1 MAIGYGLWRGTIRA
15 ATPAAGSCNI
25 EERTLATAAV
35 PSTKITSFLYVITG
49 VTAIA
54 GFLYG
59 YDTGIISGALLPIT
73 TEFHLSHQLQE
84 IVASS
89 ILVGAV
95 IGALS
100 CGTISERIGR
110 KRTIM
115 TVACVFCAGSLCSSI
130 SPSPYL
136 LALSRILLGF
146 AVGGSSQ
153 VTPMYIAELAPRQR
167 RGRLVISFNLS
178 IGVGILVAN
187 IVGFTLQDIWSWRMM
202 IAVAVVPAII
212 LLLCM
217 LRLPES
223 PRWLAENVSM
233 DAARRVLERVRSSDE
248 EIGWE
253 LDEIRAVVKQG
264 GSGKKAHWRM
274 LLEPWVRPAA
284 VAAFGVAAFTQLGGL
299 ETMIY
304 YTPTVLSGAGFGK
317 SAALLAS
324 LSVSIVFV
332 SMTAIGRMIVDRVGR
347 RRLTLVMTPGTVIS
361 LIVLGFM
368 FRAGMA
374 TTVRGSWWLVG
385 CLLVYMVFNAGGV
398 QVIGWLMGS
407 ELFPLA
413 IRGKASSVHA
423 ATLWGSNLIVTST
436 ALSTVHVLG
445 AGGAM
450 WVYAAVNLLCVLFVW
465 RFVPET
471 TGHSLED
478 IENHL
483 RAGKF
488 MDLKM
493 KRGGE

>member
-1 MAIGYGLWRGTIRA
+1 MALA
-15 ATPAAGSCNI
+15 ANQPKTEI
-25 EERTLATAAV
+25 V
-35 PSTKITSFLYVITG
+35 SFLYVITG

-59 YDTGIISGALLPIT
+59 YDTGIISGALLPISS
-73 TEFHLSHQLQE
+73 EFHLGHRMQE
-84 IVASS
+84 IVASA

-95 IGALS
+95 LGALS

-115 TVACVFCAGSLCSSI
+115 TVALVFCAGSLASSL

-153 VTPMYIAELAPRQR
+153 VTPMYIAELAPPRR

-178 IGVGILVAN
+178 IGIGILVAN
-187 IVGFTLQDIWSWRMM
+187 IVGFTLQDVWSWRWM
-202 IAVAVVPAII
+202 IAAAVFPAII
-212 LLLCM
+212 LFLCM
-217 LRLPES
+217 LMLPES
-223 PRWLAENVSM
+223 PRWLAENISM
-233 DAARRVLERVRSSDE
+233 EKARAVLESVRDDAADVNF
-248 EIGWE
+248 E
-253 LDEIRAVVKQG
+253 LDEIRQVVAEG
-264 GSGKKAHWRM
+264 GSGRRAKWSM
-274 LLEPWVRPAA
+274 LLEPWIRPAA
-284 VAAFGVAAFTQLGGL
+284 IAAFGVAAFTQLGGL

-324 LSVSIVFV
+324 LGVSIVFV
-332 SMTAIGRMIVDRVGR
+332 SMTAIGRQIVDRVGR
-347 RRLTLVMTPGTVIS
+347 RRLTLVMVPGTVVS
-361 LIVLGFM
+361 LIVLGIM
-368 FRAGMA
+368 FRLGMA
-374 TTVRGSWWLVG
+374 KTQTGSMWLVV
-385 CLLVYMVFNAGGV
+385 CLLIYMVFNAGGV

-407 ELFPLA
+407 EMFPLA

-423 ATLWGSNLIVTST
+423 ATLWGSNLIITST
-436 ALSTVHVLG
+436 ALSTVALLG
-445 AGGAM
+445 TGGAM
-450 WVYAAVNLLCVLFVW
+450 WVYAGLNFLCFVFVW
-465 RFVPET
+465 HFVPET

-488 MDLKM
+488 MELKM
-493 KRGGE
+493 KRSPEPNA

>member
-1 MAIGYGLWRGTIRA
+1 MA
-15 ATPAAGSCNI
+15 
-25 EERTLATAAV
+25 LAMDRPT
-35 PSTKITSFLYVITG
+35 TKIASFLYVITG

-59 YDTGIISGALLPIT
+59 YDTGIISGALLPISS
-73 TEFHLSHQLQE
+73 EFHLGHRMQE

-115 TVACVFCAGSLCSSI
+115 TVACVFCAGSLASSLA
-130 SPSPYL
+130 PSPLL
-136 LALSRILLGF
+136 LALARILLGF

-153 VTPMYIAELAPRQR
+153 VTPMYIAELAPPSR

-178 IGVGILVAN
+178 IGIGILVAN
-187 IVGFTLQDIWSWRMM
+187 IVGFTLQDVWSWRGM
-202 IAVAVVPAII
+202 IVAAVLPAII

-233 DAARRVLERVRSSDE
+233 EKARSVLEQVRDNESDVNF
-248 EIGWE
+248 E
-253 LDEIRAVVKQG
+253 LDEIRQVVAEG
-264 GSGKKAHWRM
+264 GSGRKASWSM
-274 LLEPWVRPAA
+274 LLEPWIRPAA
-284 VAAFGVAAFTQLGGL
+284 VAAFGVAAFTQLSGL

-332 SMTAIGRMIVDRVGR
+332 TMTAIGRHIVDRVGR
-347 RRLTLVMTPGTVIS
+347 RRLTLVMVPGTVVS
-361 LIVLGFM
+361 LMVLGSM
-368 FRAGMA
+368 FRMGMA
-374 TTVRGSWWLVG
+374 RTQSGSWLLVA

-407 ELFPLA
+407 EMFPLA
-413 IRGKASSVHA
+413 IRGKASSIHA
-423 ATLWGSNLIVTST
+423 ATLWGSNLIITST
-436 ALSTVHVLG
+436 ALSMVSLLG
-445 AGGAM
+445 TGGAM
-450 WVYAAVNLLCVLFVW
+450 WVYAGLNLLGFLFVW

-488 MDLKM
+488 MSLRM
-493 KRGGE
+493 KKPEVEQAFTG

>member
-1 MAIGYGLWRGTIRA
+1 MATTIDRP
-15 ATPAAGSCNI
+15 ATRIS
-25 EERTLATAAV
+25 
-35 PSTKITSFLYVITG
+35 SFLYVITG

-59 YDTGIISGALLPIT
+59 YDTGIISGALLPISS
-73 TEFHLSHQLQE
+73 EFHLGHRMQE

-115 TVACVFCAGSLCSSI
+115 TVACVFCAGSLASSLA
-130 SPSPYL
+130 PSPLL
-136 LALSRILLGF
+136 LALARILLGF

-153 VTPMYIAELAPRQR
+153 VTPMYIAELAPPSR

-178 IGVGILVAN
+178 IGIGILVAN
-187 IVGFTLQDIWSWRMM
+187 IVGFTLQDVWSWRWM
-202 IAVAVVPAII
+202 IVAAVLPAIV

-223 PRWLAENVSM
+223 PRWLAENVSIEK
-233 DAARRVLERVRSSDE
+233 ARSVLKQVRDNESDVNF
-248 EIGWE
+248 E
-253 LDEIRAVVKQG
+253 LDEIRQVVAEG
-264 GSGKKAHWRM
+264 GSGKKASWSM
-274 LLEPWVRPAA
+274 LLEPWLRPAA
-284 VAAFGVAAFTQLGGL
+284 VAAFGVAAFTQLSGL

-332 SMTAIGRMIVDRVGR
+332 TMTAIGRHIVDRVGR
-347 RRLTLVMTPGTVIS
+347 RRLTLVMVPGTVVS
-361 LIVLGFM
+361 LVVLGSM
-368 FRAGMA
+368 FRMGMA
-374 TTVRGSWWLVG
+374 RTQSGSWLLVA

-407 ELFPLA
+407 EMFPLA
-413 IRGKASSVHA
+413 IRGKASSIHA
-423 ATLWGSNLIVTST
+423 ATLWGSNLIITST
-436 ALSTVHVLG
+436 ALSMVSLLG
-445 AGGAM
+445 TGGAM
-450 WVYAAVNLLCVLFVW
+450 WVYAGLNLLGFLFVW

-488 MDLKM
+488 MSLRM
-493 KRGGE
+493 KKPGVEQAFTSPL

>member
-1 MAIGYGLWRGTIRA
+1 MAMAVNRPGTEIA
-15 ATPAAGSCNI
+15 
-25 EERTLATAAV
+25 
-35 PSTKITSFLYVITG
+35 SFLYVITG

-59 YDTGIISGALLPIT
+59 YDTGIISGALLPISA
-73 TEFHLSHQLQE
+73 EFRLGHRMQE
-84 IVASS
+84 IVASA

-115 TVACVFCAGSLCSSI
+115 TVACVFCAGSLASSL
-130 SPSPYL
+130 SPNPHL

-153 VTPMYIAELAPRQR
+153 VTPMYIAELAPPAR

-178 IGVGILVAN
+178 IGIGILVAN
-187 IVGFTLQDIWSWRMM
+187 IVGFTLQDIWTWRWM
-202 IAVAVVPAII
+202 IAAAVFPAIV
-212 LLLCM
+212 LFLCM
-217 LRLPES
+217 LMLPES
-223 PRWLAENVSM
+223 PRWLAENISM
-233 DAARRVLERVRSSDE
+233 EKARAVLERVRERDSDLTFE
-248 EIGWE
+248 M
-253 LDEIRAVVKQG
+253 DEIRQVVAEG
-264 GSGKKAHWRM
+264 GSGRKASWSL
-274 LLEPWVRPAA
+274 LLEPWIRPAA
-284 VAAFGVAAFTQLGGL
+284 IAAFGVAAFTQLGGL

-324 LSVSIVFV
+324 LGVSIVFV
-332 SMTAIGRMIVDRVGR
+332 GMTAIGRQIVDRVGR
-347 RRLTLVMTPGTVIS
+347 RRLTLVMVPGTVIS
-361 LIVLGFM
+361 LIVLGIM
-368 FRAGMA
+368 FRLGMA
-374 TTVRGSWWLVG
+374 RTQTGSMWLVA
-385 CLLVYMVFNAGGV
+385 CLLIYMVFNAGGV

-407 ELFPLA
+407 EMFPLA

-423 ATLWGSNLIVTST
+423 ATLWGSNLIITST
-436 ALSTVHVLG
+436 ALSTVALLG
-445 AGGAM
+445 TGGAM
-450 WVYAAVNLLCVLFVW
+450 WVYAALNFLCFVFVW
-465 RFVPET
+465 HFVPET

-488 MDLKM
+488 MELKM
-493 KRGGE
+493 KR

>member
-1 MAIGYGLWRGTIRA
+1 MSVAMDEST
-15 ATPAAGSCNI
+15 
-25 EERTLATAAV
+25 
-35 PSTKITSFLYVITG
+35 TKISSFLYVITG

-73 TEFHLSHQLQE
+73 SEFHLGHRMQE
-84 IVASS
+84 IVASA

-115 TVACVFCAGSLCSSI
+115 TVACVFCAGSLCSSMA
-130 SPSPYL
+130 PNPWL
-136 LALSRILLGF
+136 LALSRVLLGF

-187 IVGFTLQDIWSWRMM
+187 IVGFTLQNIWTWRWM
-202 IAVAVVPAII
+202 IAAAVAPAII

-233 DAARRVLERVRSSDE
+233 DAARAVLKRVRDNE
-248 EIGWE
+248 ADINYE
-253 LDEIRAVVKQG
+253 LDEIRHVVQEG
-264 GSGKKAHWRM
+264 GSGKKASWSM
-274 LLEPWVRPAA
+274 LMEPWIRPAA

-304 YTPTVLSGAGFGK
+304 YAPTLLSGAGFGK
-317 SAALLAS
+317 SAALLTG
-324 LSVSIVFV
+324 LSVAVVFV
-332 SMTAIGRMIVDRVGR
+332 TMTAIGRHIVDRVGR
-347 RRLTLVMTPGTVIS
+347 RRLTLLMVPGTVVS
-361 LIVLGFM
+361 LIVLGIM
-368 FRAGMA
+368 FRMGLAKTA
-374 TTVRGSWWLVG
+374 QGSWMLVA
-385 CLLVYMVFNAGGV
+385 CLLIYMVFNAGGV

-407 ELFPLA
+407 EMFPLA

-423 ATLWGSNLIVTST
+423 ATLWGSNLIITST
-436 ALSTVHVLG
+436 ALSTVSLLG
-445 AGGAM
+445 IGGAM
-450 WVYAAVNLLCVLFVW
+450 WVYAGLNFLCFLFVW

-488 MDLKM
+488 MELKM
-493 KRGGE
+493 KRSGA

>member
-1 MAIGYGLWRGTIRA
+1 MAI
-15 ATPAAGSCNI
+15 
-25 EERTLATAAV
+25 AV
-35 PSTKITSFLYVITG
+35 DRSTTKITSFLYVITG

-73 TEFHLSHQLQE
+73 SEFHLGHRMQE

-115 TVACVFCAGSLCSSI
+115 TVACVFCAGSFCSSI
-130 SPSPYL
+130 SPSPHL
-136 LALSRILLGF
+136 LVLSRILLGF

-187 IVGFTLQDIWSWRMM
+187 IVGFTLQDIWTWRWM
-202 IAVAVVPAII
+202 IVVAVLPAIV

-223 PRWLAENVSM
+223 PRWLAENISIE
-233 DAARRVLERVRSSDE
+233 AARRVLERVRDNKA
-248 EIGWE
+248 EIDFE
-253 LDEIRAVVKQG
+253 LDEIREVVLEG
-264 GSGKKAHWRM
+264 GSGKKASWSM
-274 LLEPWVRPAA
+274 LAEPWIRPAA

-304 YTPTVLSGAGFGK
+304 YAPTLFSGAGFGK
-317 SAALLAS
+317 SAALLTG
-324 LSVSIVFV
+324 LSVAIVFV
-332 SMTAIGRMIVDRVGR
+332 TMTAIGRHIVDRVGR
-347 RRLTLVMTPGTVIS
+347 RRLTLVMVPGTVVS
-361 LIVLGFM
+361 LIVLGIL
-368 FRAGMA
+368 FRMGMA
-374 TTVRGSWWLVG
+374 KTAQGSWILVT
-385 CLLVYMVFNAGGV
+385 CLLIYMVFNAGGV

-407 ELFPLA
+407 EMFPLA

-423 ATLWGSNLIVTST
+423 AVLWGSNLIITST
-436 ALSTVHVLG
+436 ALSTVSLLG
-445 AGGAM
+445 TGGTM
-450 WVYAAVNLLCVLFVW
+450 WVYAGLNFLCFVFVW
-465 RFVPET
+465 HFVPET

-488 MDLKM
+488 MDLRM
-493 KRGGE
+493 KRLSN

>member
-1 MAIGYGLWRGTIRA
+1 M
-15 ATPAAGSCNI
+15 
-25 EERTLATAAV
+25 ATAAEL
-35 PSTKITSFLYVITG
+35 STTKIASFLYVITG

-73 TEFHLSHQLQE
+73 SEFHLGHRMQE

-115 TVACVFCAGSLCSSI
+115 TVACVFCAGSFCSSI
-130 SPSPYL
+130 SPSPHL
-136 LALSRILLGF
+136 LALSRVLLGF

-187 IVGFTLQDIWSWRMM
+187 IVGFTLQDIWTWRWM
-202 IAVAVVPAII
+202 IAVAVAPAIV

-223 PRWLAENVSM
+223 PRWLAENVSIE
-233 DAARRVLERVRSSDE
+233 AARRVLERVRDDE
-248 EIGWE
+248 AEINFE
-253 LDEIRAVVKQG
+253 LDEIRQVVLEG
-264 GSGKKAHWRM
+264 GSGKKASWAM
-274 LLEPWVRPAA
+274 LAEPWIRPAA

-304 YTPTVLSGAGFGK
+304 YAPTLFSGAGFGK
-317 SAALLAS
+317 SAALLTG
-324 LSVSIVFV
+324 LSVAIVFV
-332 SMTAIGRMIVDRVGR
+332 TMTAIGRHIVDRVGR
-347 RRLTLVMTPGTVIS
+347 RRLTLVMVPGTVVS
-361 LIVLGFM
+361 LILLGIM
-368 FRAGMA
+368 FRMGMA
-374 TTVRGSWWLVG
+374 KTAQGSWILVA
-385 CLLVYMVFNAGGV
+385 CLLIYMVFNAGGV

-407 ELFPLA
+407 EMFPLA

-423 ATLWGSNLIVTST
+423 AVLWGSNLIITST
-436 ALSTVHVLG
+436 ALSTVSLLG
-445 AGGAM
+445 TGGAM
-450 WVYAAVNLLCVLFVW
+450 WVYAGLNSLCFVFVW
-465 RFVPET
+465 HFVPET

-488 MDLKM
+488 MELKM
-493 KRGGE
+493 KRVPA

>member
-1 MAIGYGLWRGTIRA
+1 M
-15 ATPAAGSCNI
+15 SVQVNQ
-25 EERTLATAAV
+25 
-35 PSTKITSFLYVITG
+35 PSTRIASFLYVITG

-73 TEFHLSHQLQE
+73 SEFGLGHRMQE
-84 IVASS
+84 IVASA

-95 IGALS
+95 LGALS

-115 TVACVFCAGSLCSSI
+115 TVACIFCAGSLASSL
-130 SPSPYL
+130 SPSPQL

-153 VTPMYIAELAPRQR
+153 VTPMYIAELAPPSR

-187 IVGFTLQDIWSWRMM
+187 IVGFTLQDLWSWRWM
-202 IAVAVVPAII
+202 IAAAIFPAMI
-212 LLLCM
+212 LFLCM
-217 LRLPES
+217 LMLPES
-223 PRWLAENVSM
+223 PRWLAENISM
-233 DAARRVLERVRSSDE
+233 DRARAVLERVREKDADLGPELE
-248 EIGWE
+248 EI
-253 LDEIRAVVKQG
+253 RQVVAEG
-264 GSGKKAHWRM
+264 GSGKKARWSM
-274 LLEPWVRPAA
+274 LLEPWIRPAA
-284 VAAFGVAAFTQLGGL
+284 IAAFGVAAFTQLGGL

-324 LSVSIVFV
+324 LGVSIVFV
-332 SMTAIGRMIVDRVGR
+332 SMTAIGRQIVDRVGR
-347 RRLTLVMTPGTVIS
+347 RRLTLVMVPGTVVS
-361 LIVLGFM
+361 LIVLGMM
-368 FRAGMA
+368 FQMGMA
-374 TTVRGSWWLVG
+374 KTQTGSMWLVV
-385 CLLVYMVFNAGGV
+385 CLLIYMVFNAGGV

-407 ELFPLA
+407 EMFPLA

-423 ATLWGSNLIVTST
+423 ATLWGSNLIITST
-436 ALSTVHVLG
+436 ALSTVALLG
-445 AGGAM
+445 TGGAM
-450 WVYAAVNLLCVLFVW
+450 WVYAGLNFLCFLFVW
-465 RFVPET
+465 KFVPET

-488 MDLKM
+488 MELKM
-493 KRGGE
+493 KRAVTQSE

>member
-1 MAIGYGLWRGTIRA
+1 MAIALDR
-15 ATPAAGSCNI
+15 PQ
-25 EERTLATAAV
+25 
-35 PSTKITSFLYVITG
+35 TKIASFLYVITG

-59 YDTGIISGALLPIT
+59 YDTGIISGALLPISA
-73 TEFHLSHQLQE
+73 EFHLGHRMQE
-84 IVASS
+84 IVASA

-95 IGALS
+95 LGALS

-115 TVACVFCAGSLCSSI
+115 TVACVFCAGSLASSL
-130 SPSPYL
+130 SPNPQL

-153 VTPMYIAELAPRQR
+153 VTPMYIAELAPPSR

-187 IVGFTLQDIWSWRMM
+187 IVGFTLQDVWTWRWM
-202 IAVAVVPAII
+202 IAAAIVPALV

-217 LRLPES
+217 LKLPES

-233 DAARRVLERVRSSDE
+233 EKARAVLERVRDHGSDVSLELE
-248 EIGWE
+248 EI
-253 LDEIRAVVKQG
+253 RQVVAEG
-264 GSGKKAHWRM
+264 GSGRKASWSM
-274 LLEPWVRPAA
+274 LLEPWIRPAA
-284 VAAFGVAAFTQLGGL
+284 IAAFGVAAFTQLGGL

-324 LSVSIVFV
+324 LGVSIVFV
-332 SMTAIGRMIVDRVGR
+332 SMTAIGRQIVDRVGR
-347 RRLTLVMTPGTVIS
+347 RRLTLVMVPGTVIS
-361 LIVLGFM
+361 LIVLGTM
-368 FRAGMA
+368 FRLGMA
-374 TTVRGSWWLVG
+374 KSQTGSMWLVA
-385 CLLVYMVFNAGGV
+385 CLLIYMVFNAGGV

-407 ELFPLA
+407 EMFPLA
-413 IRGKASSVHA
+413 IRGKASSIHA
-423 ATLWGSNLIVTST
+423 ATLWGSNLVITST
-436 ALSTVHVLG
+436 ALSMVAVLG
-445 AGGAM
+445 TGGAM
-450 WVYAAVNLLCVLFVW
+450 WVYAGLNFLCFLFVW
-465 RFVPET
+465 HFVPET

-488 MDLKM
+488 MELKM
-493 KRGGE
+493 KRPVETQG

>member
-1 MAIGYGLWRGTIRA
+1 MAMAVNRPGTEIA
-15 ATPAAGSCNI
+15 
-25 EERTLATAAV
+25 
-35 PSTKITSFLYVITG
+35 SFLYVITG

-59 YDTGIISGALLPIT
+59 YDTGIISGALLPISA
-73 TEFHLSHQLQE
+73 EFRLGHRMQE
-84 IVASS
+84 IVASA

-115 TVACVFCAGSLCSSI
+115 TVACVFCAGSLASSL
-130 SPSPYL
+130 SPNPHL

-153 VTPMYIAELAPRQR
+153 VTPMYIAELAPPAR

-178 IGVGILVAN
+178 IGIGILVAN
-187 IVGFTLQDIWSWRMM
+187 IVGFTLQDIWTWRWM
-202 IAVAVVPAII
+202 IAAAVFPAIV
-212 LLLCM
+212 LFLCM
-217 LRLPES
+217 LMLPES
-223 PRWLAENVSM
+223 PRWLAENISM
-233 DAARRVLERVRSSDE
+233 EKARAVLERVRERDSDLTFE
-248 EIGWE
+248 M
-253 LDEIRAVVKQG
+253 DEIRQVVAEG
-264 GSGKKAHWRM
+264 GSGRKASWSL
-274 LLEPWVRPAA
+274 LLEPWIRPAA
-284 VAAFGVAAFTQLGGL
+284 IAAFGVAAFTQLGGL

-324 LSVSIVFV
+324 LGVSIVFV
-332 SMTAIGRMIVDRVGR
+332 GMTAIGRQIVDRVGR
-347 RRLTLVMTPGTVIS
+347 RHLTLVMVPGTVIS
-361 LIVLGFM
+361 LIVLGIM
-368 FRAGMA
+368 FRLGMA
-374 TTVRGSWWLVG
+374 RTQTGSMWLVA
-385 CLLVYMVFNAGGV
+385 CLLIYMVFNAGGV

-407 ELFPLA
+407 EMFPLA

-423 ATLWGSNLIVTST
+423 ATLWGSNLIITST
-436 ALSTVHVLG
+436 ALSTVALLG
-445 AGGAM
+445 TGGAM
-450 WVYAAVNLLCVLFVW
+450 WVYAALNFLCFVFVW
-465 RFVPET
+465 HFVPET

-488 MDLKM
+488 MELKM
-493 KRGGE
+493 KR

>member
-1 MAIGYGLWRGTIRA
+1 M
-15 ATPAAGSCNI
+15 
-25 EERTLATAAV
+25 TLAVNRPKAEVGT
-35 PSTKITSFLYVITG
+35 FLYVITG

-59 YDTGIISGALLPIT
+59 YDTGIISGALLPISS
-73 TEFHLSHQLQE
+73 EFGLGHRMQE
-84 IVASS
+84 IVASA

-115 TVACVFCAGSLCSSI
+115 TVACVFCAGSLASSLA
-130 SPSPYL
+130 PSPVF
-136 LALSRILLGF
+136 LAFARILLGF

-153 VTPMYIAELAPRQR
+153 VTPMYIAELAPPSR

-187 IVGFTLQDIWSWRMM
+187 IVGFTLQDVWSWRWM
-202 IAVAVVPAII
+202 IAAAVFPALI

-233 DAARRVLERVRSSDE
+233 ERARAVLESVRDNASDVNFE
-248 EIGWE
+248 M
-253 LDEIRAVVKQG
+253 DEIRQVVAAG
-264 GSGKKAHWRM
+264 GSGRKAKWSM
-274 LLEPWVRPAA
+274 LLEPWIRPAA

-324 LSVSIVFV
+324 LGVSIVFV
-332 SMTAIGRMIVDRVGR
+332 SMTAIGRHIVDRVGR
-347 RRLTLVMTPGTVIS
+347 RRLTLVMVPGTVIS
-361 LIVLGFM
+361 LIVLGTM
-368 FRAGMA
+368 FRLGMA
-374 TTVRGSWWLVG
+374 KTQTGSMWLVA
-385 CLLVYMVFNAGGV
+385 CLLIYMVFNAGGV

-407 ELFPLA
+407 EMFPLA

-423 ATLWGSNLIVTST
+423 ATLWGSNLIITST
-436 ALSTVHVLG
+436 ALSTVALLG
-445 AGGAM
+445 TGGAM
-450 WVYAAVNLLCVLFVW
+450 WVYAGLNFLCFLFVW

-488 MDLKM
+488 MELKM
-493 KRGGE
+493 KRPAAEKA

>member
-1 MAIGYGLWRGTIRA
+1 MALAVHPPRA
-15 ATPAAGSCNI
+15 EIAP
-25 EERTLATAAV
+25 
-35 PSTKITSFLYVITG
+35 FLYVITG

-59 YDTGIISGALLPIT
+59 YDTGIISGALLPISS
-73 TEFHLSHQLQE
+73 EFHLGHRMQE
-84 IVASS
+84 IVASA

-95 IGALS
+95 LGALG

-115 TVACVFCAGSLCSSI
+115 TVACVFCLGSLASSL
-130 SPSPYL
+130 SPNSHL
-136 LALSRILLGF
+136 LALSRVLLGF

-153 VTPMYIAELAPRQR
+153 VTPMYIAELAPPRR

-178 IGVGILVAN
+178 IGVGILIAN
-187 IVGFTLQDIWSWRMM
+187 IVGFTLQDIWTWRWM
-202 IAVAVVPAII
+202 IAAAVVPAIV
-212 LLLCM
+212 LFLCM
-217 LRLPES
+217 LALPES
-223 PRWLAENVSM
+223 PRWLAENVSL
-233 DAARRVLERVRSSDE
+233 DRARAVLERVRDNPSEVDF
-248 EIGWE
+248 E
-253 LDEIRAVVKQG
+253 LGEIRHVVAEG
-264 GSGKKAHWRM
+264 GSGCRAHWSL
-274 LLEPWVRPAA
+274 LLEPWIRPAA

-324 LSVSIVFV
+324 LGVSIVFV
-332 SMTAIGRMIVDRVGR
+332 GMTAIGRLIVDRVGR
-347 RRLTLVMTPGTVIS
+347 RRLTLVMVPGTVVS
-361 LIVLGFM
+361 LIVLGAM
-368 FRAGMA
+368 FKLGM
-374 TTVRGSWWLVG
+374 TKTQNGSLGLVV

-407 ELFPLA
+407 EIFPLA

-436 ALSTVHVLG
+436 ALSTVALLG
-445 AGGAM
+445 PGGAM
-450 WVYAAVNLLCVLFVW
+450 WVYAFLNFLCFVFVW

-488 MDLKM
+488 MELRM
-493 KRGGE
+493 KRITPQGT

>member
-1 MAIGYGLWRGTIRA
+1 MPIA
-15 ATPAAGSCNI
+15 ANRP
-25 EERTLATAAV
+25 RTEIA
-35 PSTKITSFLYVITG
+35 SFLYVITG

-59 YDTGIISGALLPIT
+59 YDTGIISGALLPISS
-73 TEFHLSHQLQE
+73 EFGLGHRMQE
-84 IVASS
+84 IVASA

-95 IGALS
+95 VGALS

-115 TVACVFCAGSLCSSI
+115 TVACVFGAGSLASSL
-130 SPSPYL
+130 SPNAHL
-136 LALSRILLGF
+136 LALARILLGF

-153 VTPMYIAELAPRQR
+153 VTPMYIAELAPPAR

-178 IGVGILVAN
+178 IGIGILVAN
-187 IVGFTLQDIWSWRMM
+187 IVGFTLQDIWTWRWM
-202 IAVAVVPAII
+202 IAVAVVPAVV
-212 LLLCM
+212 LFLCM
-217 LRLPES
+217 LMLPES

-233 DAARRVLERVRSSDE
+233 EKARAVLESVREPDSDLSF
-248 EIGWE
+248 E
-253 LDEIRAVVKQG
+253 LDEIRQVVAEG
-264 GSGKKAHWRM
+264 GSGRRTRWRM
-274 LLEPWVRPAA
+274 LLEPWIRPAA

-332 SMTAIGRMIVDRVGR
+332 SMTAIGRLIVDRVGR
-347 RRLTLVMTPGTVIS
+347 RRLTLVMVPGTVVS
-361 LIVLGFM
+361 LIVLGIM
-368 FRAGMA
+368 FRLDMA
-374 TTVRGSWWLVG
+374 KTQSGSWWLVA
-385 CLLVYMVFNAGGV
+385 CLLIYMVFNAGGV

-407 ELFPLA
+407 EMFPLA

-423 ATLWGSNLIVTST
+423 ATLWGSNLIITST
-436 ALSTVHVLG
+436 ALSTVAVLG

-450 WVYAAVNLLCVLFVW
+450 WVYAALNFLCFVFVW

-488 MDLKM
+488 MELKM
-493 KRGGE
+493 KRRTAD

>member
-1 MAIGYGLWRGTIRA
+1 MGV
-15 ATPAAGSCNI
+15 PVNQ
-25 EERTLATAAV
+25 
-35 PSTKITSFLYVITG
+35 PSTRIASFLYVITG

-73 TEFHLSHQLQE
+73 SEFGLGHRMQE
-84 IVASS
+84 IVASA

-115 TVACVFCAGSLCSSI
+115 TVACVFCAGSLASSL
-130 SPSPYL
+130 SPSPQL

-153 VTPMYIAELAPRQR
+153 VTPMYIAELAPPSR

-187 IVGFTLQDIWSWRMM
+187 IVGFTLQDVWSWRWM
-202 IAVAVVPAII
+202 IAVAVFPAMI
-212 LLLCM
+212 LFVLM
-217 LRLPES
+217 LWLPES
-223 PRWLAENVSM
+223 PRWLAENISM
-233 DAARRVLERVRSSDE
+233 DRARAVLERVREKGADLRPELE
-248 EIGWE
+248 EI
-253 LDEIRAVVKQG
+253 RQVVAEG
-264 GSGKKAHWRM
+264 GSGKKAPWSM
-274 LLEPWVRPAA
+274 LLEPWIRPAA
-284 VAAFGVAAFTQLGGL
+284 IAAFGVAAFTQLGGL

-304 YTPTVLSGAGFGK
+304 YTPTVLSGAGFQK

-324 LSVSIVFV
+324 LGVSIVFV
-332 SMTAIGRMIVDRVGR
+332 SMTAIGRQIVDRVGR
-347 RRLTLVMTPGTVIS
+347 RRLTLVMVPGTVVS
-361 LIVLGFM
+361 LIVLGTM
-368 FRAGMA
+368 FQMGMA
-374 TTVRGSWWLVG
+374 KTQTGSIWLVV
-385 CLLVYMVFNAGGV
+385 CLLIYMVFNAGGV

-407 ELFPLA
+407 EMFPLA

-423 ATLWGSNLIVTST
+423 ATLWGSNLIITST
-436 ALSTVHVLG
+436 ALSTVAVLG
-445 AGGAM
+445 TGGAM
-450 WVYAAVNLLCVLFVW
+450 WVYAGLNFLCFLFVW
-465 RFVPET
+465 KFVPET

-488 MDLKM
+488 MELKM
-493 KRGGE
+493 KRAATPPV

>member
-1 MAIGYGLWRGTIRA
+1 M
-15 ATPAAGSCNI
+15 
-25 EERTLATAAV
+25 LATV
-35 PSTKITSFLYVITG
+35 STKTTISPFLYVIAG

-73 TEFHLSHQLQE
+73 SEFHLGHRMQE

-95 IGALS
+95 IGSLS

-110 KRTIM
+110 RRTIM
-115 TVACVFCAGSLCSSI
+115 TVACVFCAGSFCSSI
-130 SPSPYL
+130 SPTPQL

-153 VTPMYIAELAPRQR
+153 VTPMYIAELAPRER
-167 RGRLVISFNLS
+167 RGKLVISFNLS

-187 IVGFTLQDIWSWRMM
+187 IVGFTLQDVWTWRWM
-202 IAVAVVPAII
+202 IAVAMVPAMV

-217 LRLPES
+217 FWLPES
-223 PRWLAENVSM
+223 PRWLAENVSI
-233 DAARRVLERVRSSDE
+233 DAARKALQRVRENPAEIDYEIGEIRDVVLE
-248 EIGWE
+248 
-253 LDEIRAVVKQG
+253 G
-264 GSGKKAHWRM
+264 GSGKKTSWAM
-274 LLEPWVRPAA
+274 LAEAWIRPAA

-304 YTPTVLSGAGFGK
+304 YAPTLLSGAGFGK
-317 SAALLAS
+317 SAALLTG
-324 LSVSIVFV
+324 LSVAIVFV
-332 SMTAIGRMIVDRVGR
+332 TMTAIGRHIVDRVGR
-347 RRLTLVMTPGTVIS
+347 RRLTLVMVPGTVVS
-361 LIVLGFM
+361 LIVLGIL
-368 FRAGMA
+368 FRMGMA
-374 TTVRGSWWLVG
+374 KTAHGSWILVA
-385 CLLVYMVFNAGGV
+385 CLLIYMVFNAGGV

-407 ELFPLA
+407 EMFPLA

-423 ATLWGSNLIVTST
+423 AVLWSSNLIITST
-436 ALSTVHVLG
+436 ALSTVALLG
-445 AGGAM
+445 IGGTM
-450 WVYAAVNLLCVLFVW
+450 WVYAGLNFLCFMFVW
-465 RFVPET
+465 HFVPET

-488 MDLKM
+488 MELKM
-493 KRGGE
+493 RRADHGRFPETPRFDPL

>member
-1 MAIGYGLWRGTIRA
+1 MAIAIDR
-15 ATPAAGSCNI
+15 
-25 EERTLATAAV
+25 
-35 PSTKITSFLYVITG
+35 STTRIASFLYVITW

-59 YDTGIISGALLPIT
+59 YDTGIISGALLPISS
-73 TEFHLSHQLQE
+73 EFHLGHRMQE
-84 IVASS
+84 IVASA

-95 IGALS
+95 LGALS

-115 TVACVFCAGSLCSSI
+115 TVALVFCAGSLASSL
-130 SPSPYL
+130 SPSPQL

-153 VTPMYIAELAPRQR
+153 VTPMYIAELAPPRQ

-178 IGVGILVAN
+178 IGIGILVAN
-187 IVGFTLQDIWSWRMM
+187 IVGFTLQDVWSWRWM
-202 IAVAVVPAII
+202 IAAAVFPAII
-212 LLLCM
+212 LFLCM

-223 PRWLAENVSM
+223 PRWLAENLSIES
-233 DAARRVLERVRSSDE
+233 ARGVLERFRDNGADVKF
-248 EIGWE
+248 E
-253 LDEIRAVVKQG
+253 LAEIRQVVDAG
-264 GSGKKAHWRM
+264 GSGRKAGGSM
-274 LLEPWVRPAA
+274 LAEPWLRPAA
-284 VAAFGVAAFTQLGGL
+284 VAAFGVAAFTQLSGL

-324 LSVSIVFV
+324 LGVSIVFV
-332 SMTAIGRMIVDRVGR
+332 SMTAIGRQIVDRVGR
-347 RRLTLVMTPGTVIS
+347 RRLTLVMVPGTVVS
-361 LIVLGFM
+361 LLVLGIM
-368 FRAGMA
+368 FRMDMA
-374 TTVRGSWWLVG
+374 KTAQGSWLLVV

-423 ATLWGSNLIVTST
+423 ATLWGSNVIITST
-436 ALSTVHVLG
+436 ALSMVSLLG
-445 AGGAM
+445 PGGAM
-450 WVYAAVNLLCVLFVW
+450 WVYAGLNCLGFLFVW

-471 TGHSLED
+471 SGHSLED

-488 MDLKM
+488 MALRM
-493 KRGGE
+493 KRAVH

>member
-1 MAIGYGLWRGTIRA
+1 LPGRDLHADLHENEVRCVAIVVDRST
-15 ATPAAGSCNI
+15 
-25 EERTLATAAV
+25 
-35 PSTKITSFLYVITG
+35 TKITSFLYVITG

-59 YDTGIISGALLPIT
+59 YDTGIISGALLPISS
-73 TEFHLSHQLQE
+73 EFHLGHRIQE

-95 IGALS
+95 LGALS

-115 TVACVFCAGSLCSSI
+115 TVACIFCAGSLASSL
-130 SPSPYL
+130 SPSPL
-136 LALSRILLGF
+136 LLSLSRILLGF

-153 VTPMYIAELAPRQR
+153 VTPMYIAELAPPAR

-178 IGVGILVAN
+178 IGIGILVAN
-187 IVGFTLQDIWSWRMM
+187 IVGFTLQDIWSWRWM
-202 IAVAVVPAII
+202 IAAAVFPAII
-212 LLLCM
+212 LFLCM

-223 PRWLAENVSM
+223 PRWLAENISIES
-233 DAARRVLERVRSSDE
+233 ARGVLERVRDNGADVE
-248 EIGWE
+248 FE
-253 LDEIRAVVKQG
+253 LAEIRQVVDAG
-264 GSGKKAHWRM
+264 GSGRKAGWSM
-274 LLEPWVRPAA
+274 LAEPWLRPAA
-284 VAAFGVAAFTQLGGL
+284 VAAFGVAAFTQLSGL

-324 LSVSIVFV
+324 LGVSIVFV
-332 SMTAIGRMIVDRVGR
+332 SMTAIGRQIVDRVGR
-347 RRLTLVMTPGTVIS
+347 RRLTLVMVPGTVVS
-361 LIVLGFM
+361 LIVLGIM
-368 FRAGMA
+368 FRMDMA
-374 TTVRGSWWLVG
+374 KTAQGSWLLVV

-407 ELFPLA
+407 EMFPLA

-423 ATLWGSNLIVTST
+423 ATLWGSNLIITST
-436 ALSTVHVLG
+436 ALSMVSVLG
-445 AGGAM
+445 VGGAM
-450 WVYAAVNLLCVLFVW
+450 WVYAGLNFLGFLFVW

-488 MDLKM
+488 MSLRM
-493 KRGGE
+493 ERTVQ

>member
-1 MAIGYGLWRGTIRA
+1 MGVVA
-15 ATPAAGSCNI
+15 NQ
-25 EERTLATAAV
+25 
-35 PSTKITSFLYVITG
+35 PSTRINSFLYVITG

-73 TEFHLSHQLQE
+73 SEFGLGHRMQE
-84 IVASS
+84 IVASA

-95 IGALS
+95 LGALS

-115 TVACVFCAGSLCSSI
+115 TVACIFCAGSLASSL
-130 SPSPYL
+130 SPSPQL

-153 VTPMYIAELAPRQR
+153 VTPMYIAELAPPSR

-187 IVGFTLQDIWSWRMM
+187 IVGFTLQDVWSWRWM
-202 IAVAVVPAII
+202 IAVAVFPAMI
-212 LLLCM
+212 LFGCM
-217 LRLPES
+217 LMLPES
-223 PRWLAENVSM
+223 PRWLAENISM
-233 DAARRVLERVRSSDE
+233 DRARAVLERVREKDADLSFELGEIQQVVDE
-248 EIGWE
+248 
-253 LDEIRAVVKQG
+253 G
-264 GSGKKAHWRM
+264 GSGKKAHWSM
-274 LLEPWVRPAA
+274 LLEPWIRPAA
-284 VAAFGVAAFTQLGGL
+284 IAAFGVAAFTQLGGL

-324 LSVSIVFV
+324 LGVSIVFV
-332 SMTAIGRMIVDRVGR
+332 SMTAIGRQIVDRVGR
-347 RRLTLVMTPGTVIS
+347 RRLTLVMVPGTVVS
-361 LIVLGFM
+361 LIVLGTM
-368 FRAGMA
+368 FQMGMA
-374 TTVRGSWWLVG
+374 KTQTGSIWLVV
-385 CLLVYMVFNAGGV
+385 CLLIYMVFNAGGV

-407 ELFPLA
+407 EMFPLA

-423 ATLWGSNLIVTST
+423 ATLWGSNLIITST
-436 ALSTVHVLG
+436 ALSTVAVLG
-445 AGGAM
+445 TGGAM
-450 WVYAAVNLLCVLFVW
+450 WVYAGLNFLCFLFVW
-465 RFVPET
+465 KFVPET

-488 MDLKM
+488 MELKM
-493 KRGGE
+493 KRAVTPSE

>member
-1 MAIGYGLWRGTIRA
+1 M
-15 ATPAAGSCNI
+15 
-25 EERTLATAAV
+25 ATA
-35 PSTKITSFLYVITG
+35 PDYPTTKISSFLYVITG

-73 TEFHLSHQLQE
+73 SEFHLGHRMQE
-84 IVASS
+84 IVASA

-115 TVACVFCAGSLCSSI
+115 TVACVFCAGSFCSSI
-130 SPSPYL
+130 SASPYL

-187 IVGFTLQDIWSWRMM
+187 IVGFMLQDLWSWRMM
-202 IAVAVVPAII
+202 IAVAVVPAIV

-233 DAARRVLERVRSSDE
+233 DAARKVLERVRNNE
-248 EIGWE
+248 EDINCE
-253 LDEIRAVVKQG
+253 LDEIRVVVAEG
-264 GSGKKAHWRM
+264 GSGKKARWSM
-274 LLEPWVRPAA
+274 LAELWIRPAA

-304 YTPTVLSGAGFGK
+304 YAPTLLSGAGFGK
-317 SAALLAS
+317 SAALLTG
-324 LSVSIVFV
+324 LSVAIVFV
-332 SMTAIGRMIVDRVGR
+332 TMTAIGRHIVDRVGR
-347 RRLTLVMTPGTVIS
+347 RRLTLVMVPGTVVS
-361 LIVLGFM
+361 LIVLGIM
-368 FRAGMA
+368 FRMGMA
-374 TTVRGSWWLVG
+374 KTPQGSLILVA
-385 CLLVYMVFNAGGV
+385 CLLIYMVFNAGGV

-407 ELFPLA
+407 EMFPLA

-423 ATLWGSNLIVTST
+423 AVLWGSNLIITST
-436 ALSTVHVLG
+436 ALSTVSLLG
-445 AGGAM
+445 TGGAM
-450 WVYAAVNLLCVLFVW
+450 WVYAGLNFLCFLFVW

-488 MDLKM
+488 MELKM
-493 KRGGE
+493 KRAGR

>member
-1 MAIGYGLWRGTIRA
+1 M
-15 ATPAAGSCNI
+15 
-25 EERTLATAAV
+25 LATV
-35 PSTKITSFLYVITG
+35 STKTTISPFLYVIAG

-73 TEFHLSHQLQE
+73 SEFHLGHRMQE

-95 IGALS
+95 IGSLS

-110 KRTIM
+110 RRTIM
-115 TVACVFCAGSLCSSI
+115 TVACVFCAGSFCSSI
-130 SPSPYL
+130 SPTPQL

-153 VTPMYIAELAPRQR
+153 VTPMYIAELAPRER
-167 RGRLVISFNLS
+167 RGKLVISFNLS

-187 IVGFTLQDIWSWRMM
+187 IVGFTLQDVWTWRWM
-202 IAVAVVPAII
+202 IAVAMVPAMV

-217 LRLPES
+217 FWLPES
-223 PRWLAENVSM
+223 PRWLAENVSI
-233 DAARRVLERVRSSDE
+233 DAARKALERVRENPAEIDY
-248 EIGWE
+248 EIG
-253 LDEIRAVVKQG
+253 EIRDVVLEG
-264 GSGKKAHWRM
+264 GSGKKTSWAM
-274 LLEPWVRPAA
+274 LAEAWIRPAA

-304 YTPTVLSGAGFGK
+304 YAPTLLSGAGFGK
-317 SAALLAS
+317 SAALLTG
-324 LSVSIVFV
+324 LSVAIVFV
-332 SMTAIGRMIVDRVGR
+332 TMTAIGRHIVDRVGR
-347 RRLTLVMTPGTVIS
+347 RRLTLVMVPGTVVS
-361 LIVLGFM
+361 LIVLGIL
-368 FRAGMA
+368 FRMGMA
-374 TTVRGSWWLVG
+374 KTAHGSWILVA
-385 CLLVYMVFNAGGV
+385 CLLIYMVFNAGGV

-407 ELFPLA
+407 EMFPLA

-423 ATLWGSNLIVTST
+423 AVLWSSNLIITST
-436 ALSTVHVLG
+436 ALSTVALLG
-445 AGGAM
+445 IGGTM
-450 WVYAAVNLLCVLFVW
+450 WVYAGLNFLCFMFVW
-465 RFVPET
+465 HFVPET

-488 MDLKM
+488 MELKM
-493 KRGGE
+493 RRADHGRFPETPRFDPL

>member
-1 MAIGYGLWRGTIRA
+1 MALAVDRPKTEIA
-15 ATPAAGSCNI
+15 A
-25 EERTLATAAV
+25 
-35 PSTKITSFLYVITG
+35 FLYVITG

-73 TEFHLSHQLQE
+73 SEFGLGHRMQE
-84 IVASS
+84 MVASA

-115 TVACVFCAGSLCSSI
+115 TVACIFCAGSLASSL
-130 SPSPYL
+130 SPSPQV

-153 VTPMYIAELAPRQR
+153 VTPMYIAELAPPSR

-187 IVGFTLQDIWSWRMM
+187 IVGFTLQDVWSWRWM
-202 IAVAVVPAII
+202 IAAAVFPAIV
-212 LLLCM
+212 LFLCM
-217 LRLPES
+217 LMLPES

-233 DAARRVLERVRSSDE
+233 EKARAVLESVREKDADLSF
-248 EIGWE
+248 E
-253 LDEIRAVVKQG
+253 LDEIRQVVAQG
-264 GSGKKAHWRM
+264 GSGRRAKWSM
-274 LLEPWVRPAA
+274 LLEPWIRPAA
-284 VAAFGVAAFTQLGGL
+284 IAAFGVAAFTQLGGL

-324 LSVSIVFV
+324 LGVSIVFV
-332 SMTAIGRMIVDRVGR
+332 SMTAIGRQIVDRVGR
-347 RRLTLVMTPGTVIS
+347 RRLTLVMVPGTVIS
-361 LIVLGFM
+361 LIVLGAM
-368 FRAGMA
+368 FQMGMA
-374 TTVRGSWWLVG
+374 KTQTGSMWLVA
-385 CLLVYMVFNAGGV
+385 CLLIYMVFNAGGV

-407 ELFPLA
+407 EMFPLA

-423 ATLWGSNLIVTST
+423 ATLWGSNLIITST
-436 ALSTVHVLG
+436 ALSTVALLG
-445 AGGAM
+445 TGGAM
-450 WVYAAVNLLCVLFVW
+450 WVYAGLNFLCFLFVW

-488 MDLKM
+488 MSLKM
-493 KRGGE
+493 KRPAQENV

>member
-1 MAIGYGLWRGTIRA
+1 M
-15 ATPAAGSCNI
+15 
-25 EERTLATAAV
+25 TLAVNRPKAEVGT
-35 PSTKITSFLYVITG
+35 FLYVITG

-59 YDTGIISGALLPIT
+59 YDTGIISGALLPISS
-73 TEFHLSHQLQE
+73 EFGLGHRMQE
-84 IVASS
+84 IVASA

-115 TVACVFCAGSLCSSI
+115 TVACVFCAGSLASSLA
-130 SPSPYL
+130 PSPVF
-136 LALSRILLGF
+136 LAFARILLGF

-153 VTPMYIAELAPRQR
+153 VTPMYIAELAPPSR

-187 IVGFTLQDIWSWRMM
+187 IVGFTLQDVWSWRWM
-202 IAVAVVPAII
+202 IAAAVFPALI

-233 DAARRVLERVRSSDE
+233 ERARAVLESVRDNASDVNFE
-248 EIGWE
+248 M
-253 LDEIRAVVKQG
+253 DEIRQVVAAG
-264 GSGKKAHWRM
+264 GSGRKAKWSM
-274 LLEPWVRPAA
+274 LLEPWIRPAA
-284 VAAFGVAAFTQLGGL
+284 IAAFGVAAFTQLGGL

-324 LSVSIVFV
+324 LGVSIVFV
-332 SMTAIGRMIVDRVGR
+332 SMTAIGRHIVDRVGR
-347 RRLTLVMTPGTVIS
+347 RRLTLVMVPGTVIS
-361 LIVLGFM
+361 LIVLGTM
-368 FRAGMA
+368 FRLGMA
-374 TTVRGSWWLVG
+374 KTQTGSMWLVA
-385 CLLVYMVFNAGGV
+385 CLLIYMVFNAGGV

-407 ELFPLA
+407 EMFPLA

-423 ATLWGSNLIVTST
+423 ATLWGSNLIITST
-436 ALSTVHVLG
+436 ALSTVALLG
-445 AGGAM
+445 TGGAM
-450 WVYAAVNLLCVLFVW
+450 WVYAGLNFLCFLFVW

-488 MDLKM
+488 MELKM
-493 KRGGE
+493 KRPAVEKA

>member
-1 MAIGYGLWRGTIRA
+1 MGV
-15 ATPAAGSCNI
+15 PVNQ
-25 EERTLATAAV
+25 
-35 PSTKITSFLYVITG
+35 PSTRIASFLYVITG

-73 TEFHLSHQLQE
+73 SEFGLGHRMQE
-84 IVASS
+84 IVASA

-115 TVACVFCAGSLCSSI
+115 TVACIFCAGSLASSL
-130 SPSPYL
+130 SPSPQL

-153 VTPMYIAELAPRQR
+153 VTPMYIAELAPPSR

-187 IVGFTLQDIWSWRMM
+187 IVGFTLQDVWSWRWM
-202 IAVAVVPAII
+202 IAVAVFPAMI
-212 LLLCM
+212 LFVLM
-217 LRLPES
+217 LWLPES
-223 PRWLAENVSM
+223 PRWLAENISM
-233 DAARRVLERVRSSDE
+233 ERARAVLERVREKGADLRPELE
-248 EIGWE
+248 EI
-253 LDEIRAVVKQG
+253 RQVVAEG
-264 GSGKKAHWRM
+264 GSGKKAPWSM
-274 LLEPWVRPAA
+274 LLEPWIRPAA
-284 VAAFGVAAFTQLGGL
+284 IAAFGVAAFTQLGGL

-304 YTPTVLSGAGFGK
+304 YTPTVLSGAGFQK

-324 LSVSIVFV
+324 LGVSIVFV
-332 SMTAIGRMIVDRVGR
+332 SMTAIGRQIVDRVGR
-347 RRLTLVMTPGTVIS
+347 RRLTLVMVPGTVVS
-361 LIVLGFM
+361 LIVLGTM
-368 FRAGMA
+368 FQLGMA
-374 TTVRGSWWLVG
+374 KTQTGSIWLVV
-385 CLLVYMVFNAGGV
+385 CLLIYMVFNAGGV

-407 ELFPLA
+407 EMFPLA

-423 ATLWGSNLIVTST
+423 ATLWGSNLIITST
-436 ALSTVHVLG
+436 ALSTVAVLG
-445 AGGAM
+445 TGGAM
-450 WVYAAVNLLCVLFVW
+450 WVYAGLNFLCFLFVW
-465 RFVPET
+465 KFVPET

-488 MDLKM
+488 MELKM
-493 KRGGE
+493 KRAATPSV